1 MINKIEKDLK
11 NKQNYGRINYEEF
24 KTEFDKEK
32 DYPVQ
37 IRNNSQWVKDMYKDL
52 IQNHKNKV
60 NGYNGISASK
70 ITDFEKEAE

>member
-11 NKQNYGRINYEEF
+11 NKQNYGRIDYEGF
-24 KTEFDKEK
+24 RTEFEKEK

-60 NGYNGISASK
+60 TGYNGIL
-70 ITDFEKEAE
+70 